1 MNSQQ
6 YTALQSRV
14 FSRLRSRQF
23 WLITIGLMLLVL
35 GVHQWRP
42 FPVSWPGGMVL
53 HHVTLFGGLYLALR
67 WRYEAY
73 LAFSAALG
81 FSVAPLIFTGAPLG
95 QFTLPWLGEFSLLT
109 SGAIILMA
117 LMDYRWRHQVSP
129 LFPTW
134 FWCVMVPIALIATLG
149 QWVHRDI
156 FPYFLG
162 DNASWLAPSVAVAV
176 VLLSLSGK
184 YWAALLIALVAVGYE
199 WRLISDHN
207 AWDYLADA
215 YWLLATAPV
224 LWWRWHQ
231 SDSS

>member
-1 MNSQQ
+1 MNNQ
-6 YTALQSRV
+6 LQATSASAVLKRA
-14 FSRLRSRQF
+14 RSVRF
-23 WLITIGLMLLVL
+23 WLITVGLILLVL
-35 GVHQWRP
+35 GVHLWRP
-42 FPVSWPGGMVL
+42 FPVSAPSGMIL
-53 HHVTLFGGLYLALR
+53 HHVTLFGALYLALR

-81 FSVAPLIFTGAPLG
+81 ISVAPLIFTGAPLG

-109 SGAIILMA
+109 SGAIILIA

-134 FWCVMVPIALIATLG
+134 FWCLMLPIALIATLG

-162 DNASWLAPSVAVAV
+162 DNASWLAPSIAITA

-199 WRLISDHN
+199 WRLLSDHN

-224 LWWRWHQ
+224 LWRRWRRYRQ
-231 SDSS
+231 